1 MGPKCHDK
9 CLTKIETEKRFHT
22 EAQGG
27 YDVRME
33 QRLEGC
39 GCKPGN
45 EIRIRFPLELLEKR
59 QLYIIDFQSLEL

>member
-1 MGPKCHDK
+1 
-9 CLTKIETEKRFHT
+9 
-22 EAQGG
+22 
-27 YDVRME
+27 ME